1 MVQII
6 HTPFGQEHPYQQLP
20 QERFPRLPLAGQ
32 PFKVGI
38 VTQPS
43 GAVHRLVIHQTV
55 EGQALPDVAVTLIP
69 DWVPPLEEGVG
80 AEYLER
86 VTHMDQD
93 VWEAPLTAPAP
104 GETLHYWIE
113 TETGECTEAYSLRGE
128 SWQAG
133 GSVTLD
139 DDSMRVSSAGQAAAP
154 GLAGA
159 PSLAQVEWLT
169 DGIRARRVR
178 LTFKAAAA
186 ERFYGLGE
194 RFNALD
200 QRGNIMDIRI
210 YEQYKNQG
218 KRAYMPIPFLLSSAG
233 YGVWVD
239 SSRWMQFDLAA
250 TASDVWTLEADLGS
264 DETLRLEWFTGADP
278 ITLISRF
285 TRRTGPAALPP
296 LWAFGLWMSSNEWN
310 SQARVV
316 REVEASVAN
325 EIAPSVV
332 VIEAWSDESTFYI
345 WNDAEYTPKSG
356 SDVFRY
362 EDFTFPAEGKWTD
375 PKAMIDWLHAQDIK
389 LVLWQIPV
397 MKRTVEAHAQQDAD
411 RAYFEDAGLG
421 VKNPDGSLYL
431 INPSWF
437 RGGYVW
443 DATNPAA
450 RDWWF
455 SKRAYLL
462 QDMGVDGFKTDG
474 GEHIWGTQLRFG
486 NGRAGDEVW
495 NEYPR
500 HYTEAY
506 YQFANTR
513 PGGDGLLF
521 SRAGYTGSQRS
532 PAHWAGD
539 EASTWEAYRHS
550 VLAGLNAGI
559 SGIPFWSWD
568 IGGFSGPIP
577 TAELYLRAAAMAAF
591 CPIMQ
596 YHSEFNAHR
605 QPHVDRTPWNM
616 QERTGDERVVPIF
629 RQLLNVRHNL
639 MPYLWQEAQHS
650 AASGEPMMRA
660 AHLTDA
666 EASPYD
672 YFFGRDLFVSPV
684 VEEGVTQWTVK
695 LPEGEW
701 VDLWTR
707 QPYAGGLA
715 HTLDTPLDV
724 IPVFVRAGARLP
736 VRLGES
742 QTLGEFVPLSAEP
755 NAWLA
760 F

>member
-20 QERFPRLPLAGQ
+20 QERFPRYPLAGQ
-32 PFKVGI
+32 PFAAGV

-43 GAVHRLVIHQTV
+43 GAAKRLVIHQSL
-55 EGQALPDVAVTLIP
+55 EGRALPDVEAVLIP
-69 DWVPPLEEGVG
+69 YWVPTLEVGVG
-80 AEYLER
+80 MEYLER
-86 VTHMDQD
+86 ITHIDQD
-93 VWEAPLTAPAP
+93 VWQAPLVAP
-104 GETLHYWIE
+104 GPGQTLRYWIE
-113 TETGECTEAYSLRGE
+113 SETGVCSETYSLRGE
-128 SWQAG
+128 TWQAG
-133 GSVTLD
+133 GGVALDGDTMVVT
-139 DDSMRVSSAGQAAAP
+139 SAGQAAASAP
-154 GLAGA
+154 AGQ
-159 PSLAQVEWLT
+159 PQVEKVEWLA
-169 DGIRARRVR
+169 DGQRARRVR
-178 LTFKAAAA
+178 ITFRAGAD
-186 ERFYGLGE
+186 EHFYGLGE

-200 QRGNIMDIRI
+200 QRGNMMDIRI

-218 KRAYMPIPFLLSSAG
+218 TRAYMPIPFLLSSAG

-250 TASDVWTLEADLGS
+250 SAPDQWTVEADLGD
-264 DETLRLEWFTGADP
+264 DETLRLVWFSGDDP
-278 ITLISRF
+278 LQIIGRF
-285 TRRTGPAALPP
+285 SQRTGPVALPP

-316 REVEASVAN
+316 REVEASEAN
-325 EIAPSVV
+325 GIAPGVV
-332 VIEAWSDESTFYI
+332 VIEAWSDEATFYI
-345 WNDAEYTPKSG
+345 WNDAEYTPKPG
-356 SDVFRY
+356 SEAFRY
-362 EDFTFPAEGKWTD
+362 EDFTFPADGKWTD
-375 PKAMIDWLHAQDIK
+375 PKGMIDWLHARNVK

-397 MKRTVEAHAQQDAD
+397 MKRTLEPHVQQDAD
-411 RAYFEDAGLG
+411 RAYFEEAGLG
-421 VKNPDGSLYL
+421 VQNADGTPYL
-431 INPSWF
+431 ITPSWF

-455 SKRAYLL
+455 NKRAYLL
-462 QDMGVDGFKTDG
+462 QDLGVDGFKTDG
-474 GEHIWGTQLRFG
+474 GEHLWGTQTRFG
-486 NGRAGDEVW
+486 NGCGGDEVW

-513 PGGDGLLF
+513 PGGEGLLF

-539 EASTWEAYRHS
+539 EASTWDAFRHS

-577 TAELYLRAAAMAAF
+577 TAELYLRASAMAAF

-605 QPHVDRTPWNM
+605 TPHVDRTPWNM
-616 QERTGDERVVPIF
+616 QERTGDERIVPVF
-629 RQLLNVRHNL
+629 RELLNVRHNL
-639 MPYLWQEAQHS
+639 MPYIWQEAQHS
-650 AASGEPMMRA
+650 AATGEPLMRA
-660 AHLTDA
+660 ARLFDDA
-666 EASPYD
+666 ASPYD

-684 VEEGVTQWTVK
+684 VEEGATSWTVR
-695 LPEGEW
+695 LPAGEW
-701 VDLWTR
+701 VELWTR
-707 QPYAGGLA
+707 ERYSGGQA
-715 HTLDTPLDV
+715 HSLRAPINT

-736 VRLGES
+736 VRLGAS
-742 QTLGEFVPLSAEP
+742 GALGEFVPLSGEA
-755 NAWLA
+755 NGWLD